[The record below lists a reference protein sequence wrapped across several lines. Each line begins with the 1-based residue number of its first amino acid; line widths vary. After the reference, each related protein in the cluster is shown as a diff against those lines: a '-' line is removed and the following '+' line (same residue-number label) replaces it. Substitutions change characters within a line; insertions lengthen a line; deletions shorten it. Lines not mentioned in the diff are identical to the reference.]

1 MKNLSI
7 SMLIA
12 TLFVANIFVSYADIK
27 QDIEK
32 ANKKGQVVFLVITEK
47 GNTQNQSAIDIA
59 KNAQKSYAKSDVM
72 ELDRS
77 NSANSELIKKYRLAG
92 APIPMVLVIAT
103 NGYVAGGLPSL
114 SLTIDEIINMIP
126 TQKEEGVIKAMNEGQ
141 SVFVVFSKKS
151 DTQNKQQIDACQ
163 SACSS
168 MGNKAKTI
176 NVDVDDK
183 NEKSFISKFKIDNNS
198 KFPITYVI
206 NAQGQIASTFNGIT
220 EAKSLISAAQKKA
233 SGCGTGASCGTSC
246 GPKK

>member
-12 TLFVANIFVSYADIK
+12 TLLVTNLFVSYADTK

-32 ANKKGQVVFLVITEK
+32 ANKKGQVVFLVVTEK
-47 GNTQNQSAIDIA
+47 GNTQNQTAIDLA
-59 KNAQKSYAKSDVM
+59 KNAQKSFAKSAVL

-77 NSANSELIKKYRLAG
+77 NTANSELIKKYRLAG
-92 APIPMVLVIAT
+92 APIPLVLVIAT
-103 NGYVAGGLPSL
+103 NGYVAGGLPSQ
-114 SLTIDEIINMIP
+114 SLTTDEIINMIP
-126 TQKEEGVIKAMNEGQ
+126 TQKEESVIQAMNEGQ

-151 DTQNKQQIDACQ
+151 DSQNKKQIDACQ

-176 NVDVDDK
+176 NVDIDDK
-183 NEKSFISKFKIDNNS
+183 NEKSFIAKFKIDNNAS
-198 KFPITYVI
+198 FPITYVI
-206 NAQGQIASTFNGIT
+206 NAQGQVASTFNGIT
-220 EAKSLISAAQKKA
+220 EAKNLISAAQKKVS
-233 SGCGTGASCGTSC
+233 SGCCPPGSGKSC